1 MINNNDEIKKAAESA
16 VNSGEGKNLASTLMN
31 SMNDEQKNAL
41 NQILNDP
48 AAAKKLLETPEAAA
62 IAEFLKNIGKG

>member
-1 MINNNDEIKKAAESA
+1 MTDNNDEIKKAVESA
-16 VNSGEGKNLASTLMN
+16 VNSGETENLASTLMN

-48 AAAKKLLETPEAAA
+48 ASAKKLLETPEAAA

>member
-1 MINNNDEIKKAAESA
+1 MINNSDEIKKAVESA
-16 VNSGEGKNLASTLMN
+16 VNSGETENLASTLMN

-48 AAAKKLLETPEAAA
+48 ASAKKLLETPEATA

>member
-1 MINNNDEIKKAAESA
+1 MINNNDEIKKAVESA
-16 VNSGEGKNLASTLMN
+16 VNSGETENLASTLMN

-48 AAAKKLLETPEAAA
+48 ASAKKLLETPEAAA

>member
-1 MINNNDEIKKAAESA
+1 MIDNNDEIKKAVESA
-16 VNSGEGKNLASTLMN
+16 VNSGETENLASTLMN

-48 AAAKKLLETPEAAA
+48 ASAKKLLETPEAAA

>member
-1 MINNNDEIKKAAESA
+1 MTDNNDDIKKAVESA
-16 VNSGEGKNLASTLMN
+16 VNSGETENLASTLMN

-48 AAAKKLLETPEAAA
+48 ASAKKLLETPEAAA

>member
-1 MINNNDEIKKAAESA
+1 MINNSDEIKKAVESA
-16 VNSGEGKNLASTLMN
+16 VNSGETENLASTLMN

-48 AAAKKLLETPEAAA
+48 ASAKKLLETPEAAA

>member
-1 MINNNDEIKKAAESA
+1 MTDNNDEIKKAVESA
-16 VNSGEGKNLASTLMN
+16 VNSGETENLASTLMN

-41 NQILNDP
+41 NQILHDP